1 MTTLLKILKEPL
13 LHFLLI
19 GAGLFFLSGYGNG
32 PAPLPTG
39 QIGES
44 STEIVVTGSDIDQLV
59 ETFSKTWQR
68 EPTQKEKAGLI
79 ETFIRDEIYYRQAR
93 AMGLDRQDPVIRR
106 RMRQQMEFIFE
117 DISSQDEPTDAELSA
132 FMLENPERY
141 LIDPQ
146 VSFLHVYIRTDGATP
161 QAENEAMRLLSLL
174 QEGAEPSTLG
184 APFLLG
190 NDFHLSPLWEIKS
203 RFGDSFGNKL
213 MEVQSGRWEGPLPSA
228 FGLHLVFITD
238 VKESRLPPLAEVREV
253 VARDLMRVRQQMLKD
268 DAYAR
273 LREKYT
279 VVIEQ
284 PQKVVA
290 TTAAEAVMESPN

>member
-1 MTTLLKILKEPL
+1 MTTLLKFLKEPL

-32 PAPLPTG
+32 PAPMQTG
-39 QIGES
+39 QTGES
-44 STEIVVTGSDIDQLV
+44 STEIVVTGSNIDQLV

-68 EPTQKEKAGLI
+68 EPTQKEEAGLI

-117 DISSQDEPTDAELSA
+117 DISSQDEPTDAELST

-146 VSFLHVYIRTDGATP
+146 VSFLHVYIRTDGAAA
-161 QAENEAMRLLSLL
+161 QAGNETVRLLSLL

-190 NDFHLSPLWEIKS
+190 NDIRLSPLWEIS
-203 RFGDSFGNKL
+203 NRFGDDFGRRL
-213 MEVQSGRWEGPLPSA
+213 LEVQPGRWEGPLPSA
-228 FGLHLVFITD
+228 YGLHLVFITD

-253 VARDLMRVRQQMLKD
+253 VARDLMRMRQQMLKD
-268 DAYAR
+268 ETYAK
-273 LREKYT
+273 LKEKYT

-284 PQKVVA
+284 PQEVVA
-290 TTAAEAVMESPN
+290 NTAAEAAMESPN